1 MWSDPARPAG
11 PSAADASPTAP
22 GPAAPAESAKP
33 PAPAGPAKSAKPP
46 APAGP
51 ARPSCRARPALRWA
65 AAAGFWLAVWQLG
78 ALAVGQ
84 SLLLPGPA
92 ETLCQ
97 LLRLLA
103 SGGFWARAGFT
114 ALRVLSG
121 LALGCCAGALLALLA
136 ARSGAARTLLAVPVQ
151 LLKAAPVAS
160 FIILALLWVRS
171 RWLSLLISFVMGLP
185 ILYTALLEG
194 LLQADRQLVEMARVF
209 RLRPWAAVRAVWL
222 PQLLPYAAQAFR
234 LALGLCW
241 KSGVAAEIIALPQG
255 SIGEAFYA
263 AKLTFATGELF
274 AWTAAVL
281 LLSALCERLLLA
293 LLGAAVRRVCGA
305 PLAAPAPAEGRKG
318 VGTP

>member
-11 PSAADASPTAP
+11 PSAADAAPTAP

-33 PAPAGPAKSAKPP
+33 SAPAGPAESAKPP

-51 ARPSCRARPALRWA
+51 ARPSCRARPALRRA
-65 AAAGFWLAVWQLG
+65 AAAAFWLAVWQLG

-97 LLRLLA
+97 LLRLLG
-103 SGGFWARAGFT
+103 SDTFWARVAFT

-171 RWLSLLISFVMGLP
+171 RWLTLLISVVMALP

-194 LLQADRQLVEMARVF
+194 LLQADRQLLEMARVF

-318 VGTP
+318 VGAP